1 MKGLPAAAVAT
12 LVACL
17 LAPAAARAVD
27 TLPPSGVIDLAKD
40 ADAVFSG
47 AAAGDRAGWA
57 VSRTGDVNGDGVPD
71 MAIGAPLADAAG
83 RKDAGAVYVVFGA
96 RPLAP
101 KTALGT
107 LGGGGFVIQGAA
119 AGDVAGTALAPAGD
133 VNGDGKA
140 DLLVGAPHASERGPD
155 GDGGAYVVFGK
166 AGGAAVDLAALG
178 DGGIAIRGAA
188 TGDDTGAAVAGLG
201 DVNGDGRED
210 RKSTRLNSS
219 HMSISYAVFCLKKK
233 IARSRVNTH

>member
-1 MKGLPAAAVAT
+1 MKGLTAAVAAT
-12 LVACL
+12 LAACL
-17 LAPAAARAVD
+17 LAPAAHAVD

-40 ADAVFSG
+40 ADAVLSG
-47 AAAGDRAGWA
+47 AAAGDRTDWA
-57 VSRTGDVNGDGVPD
+57 IARTGDVNGDGVPD

-83 RKDAGAVYVVFGA
+83 RKDAGAVYVVFGT

-107 LGGGGFVIQGAA
+107 LGGAGFVIQGAT

-133 VNGDGKA
+133 VNGDGRA

-155 GDGGAYVVFGK
+155 GDGAAYVVFGK

-178 DGGIAIRGAA
+178 DGGIAIRGA
-188 TGDDTGAAVAGLG
+188 
-201 DVNGDGRED
+201 
-210 RKSTRLNSS
+210 
-219 HMSISYAVFCLKKK
+219 
-233 IARSRVNTH
+233 